1 MDKFVGRSKFQKV
14 TRFMA
19 FLERQ
24 KYSIEAQIDGFQG
37 LGVEKGVSIQGH
49 HVLFE
54 CVCIIICVCVMYV
67 L

>member
-1 MDKFVGRSKFQKV
+1 MDKLGGSSKSQKV
-14 TRFMA
+14 TRFMT

-24 KYSIEAQIDGFQG
+24 KYSTEAQINGFQG

-54 CVCIIICVCVMYV
+54 CVCIIICVCVMCV